1 MKPIKLKKPTNQQP
15 VKIIEIKPDHY
26 QIYYYQKLL
35 ELQSRRESRM
45 YEYFLPDTVQN
56 QISVDD
62 GYKNWLKEGF

>member
-35 ELQSRRESRM
+35 KLRSDALM
-45 YEYFLPDTVQN
+45 YECFLPDTVQN
-56 QISVDD
+56 QVSIDD
-62 GYKNWLKEGF
+62 GCKNWLKEGF